1 MPLRSCPAV
10 LALLLAA
17 GPAAAQL
24 RPNAPPTGVLELV
37 APAHKDAVSKVV
49 ARPTLTAKYTEPA
62 FVTGLELYE
71 WMLDHPDRVSL
82 AWPRL
87 GIACA
92 EITDRGNGRFGWTDE
107 HGSDVTWQAVGKAP
121 GVVVWYA
128 TGKVKP
134 APLIPMVP
142 VKAVA
147 VLKYPNK
154 PTDTP
159 GAVTL
164 TADLSVYVLT
174 DSRAANAL
182 LRMLGPGAAKA
193 GEQAA
198 EQLLFFFSG
207 VAGHLHKHPEK
218 TKATLG
224 PKAAAPGTGG

>member
-1 MPLRSCPAV
+1 MPPRLCPAV
-10 LALLLAA
+10 LVLLVAA

-24 RPNAPPTGVLELV
+24 RPNAPAAGVLELV

-49 ARPTLTAKYTEPA
+49 TRTTLTAKYAEPGFA
-62 FVTGLELYE
+62 TGLELYE

-92 EITDRGNGRFGWTDE
+92 EITDRGNGKFGWTDE

-134 APLIPMVP
+134 AAVVPMVP

-154 PTDTP
+154 PTDQP

-164 TADLSVYVLT
+164 SADLSVYVLT

-182 LRMLGPGAAKA
+182 LRVLGPGAAKA

-207 VAGHLHKHPEK
+207 VAAHLHKHPEK
-218 TKATLG
+218 TKDILG
-224 PKAAAPGTGG
+224 PKPAGKGTGG